1 MRNIPGSIDTDSR
14 ASGDITA
21 QGNADPIGNAMPDTP
36 SANGTLTEA
45 LAWQAGVPAPR
56 WYRYNQTDLATA
68 VFRDKVLGESDAE

>member
-1 MRNIPGSIDTDSR
+1 
-14 ASGDITA
+14 
-21 QGNADPIGNAMPDTP
+21 MPDTP